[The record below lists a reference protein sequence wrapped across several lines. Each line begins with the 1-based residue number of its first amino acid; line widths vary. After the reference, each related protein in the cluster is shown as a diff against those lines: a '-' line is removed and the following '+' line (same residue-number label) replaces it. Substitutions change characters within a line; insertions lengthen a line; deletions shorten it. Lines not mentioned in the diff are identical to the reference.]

1 MFRVVDFGA
10 ESMTLETSVRN
21 KVLLPGMV
29 LNAFLAIPG
38 QPVLECEVEVI
49 GVGQVGY
56 AKGHFRL
63 SVRFSAI
70 GSELGQAVASYCL
83 MVDSSA
89 TLASLHNAGFVLAR
103 AGEVALVDYVHSE
116 SDVTQVLNL
125 RGCFDEFDDMARQVM
140 CKIGAKVVGCARL
153 IFHDG
158 RRERSALASRALLP
172 AELWS
177 DGFLELSGFVVR
189 SEWMQSDVVDEIIR
203 YLLRVA
209 FQSPARWLVAECSIE
224 LKARCLAM
232 GAQDFKRKVASPD
245 GSAEVLSLVRWDVK
259 AIKAGWGGNAA
270 QWTSSFGPIVKH
282 MAQRGSIEASNRVR
296 IRMALG
302 QYAKTESGKKL
313 IKTRKAPST
322 DE

>member
-1 MFRVVDFGA
+1 
-10 ESMTLETSVRN
+10 MTLETSVRN

-29 LNAFLAIPG
+29 LNVFLAFPG
-38 QPVLECEVEVI
+38 QPVLECAVDVI
-49 GVGQVGY
+49 AVAQASS
-56 AKGHFRL
+56 AKGRFRL

-70 GSELGQAVASYCL
+70 NAELGQAVASYCL

-89 TLASLHNAGFVLAR
+89 TLAALHNAGFVLAR

-140 CKIGAKVVGCARL
+140 CKIGVTVVGCARL
-153 IFHDG
+153 LFHGG
-158 RRERSALASRALLP
+158 RRKSSSLASRALLP

-189 SEWMQSDVVDEIIR
+189 SEWLQSDVVDEIVR
-203 YLLRVA
+203 FLLRVA
-209 FQSPARWLVAECSIE
+209 FQSSARWLVAECSSE
-224 LKARCLAM
+224 LRARCVAM
-232 GAQDFKRKVASPD
+232 GAQDLKRQVASSSS
-245 GSAEVLSLVRWDVK
+245 SAEVLSLVRWDVK

-270 QWTSSFGPIVKH
+270 QWTNSFGPIVKH
-282 MAQRGSIEASNRVR
+282 MAQRGSIETSNRVR

-313 IKTRKAPST
+313 IKKRTPPGT
-322 DE
+322 DI